1 VSHHLTSAQR
11 EGGDDMDETKT
22 EIETPMEKKLRE
34 MAESDLRRAVET
46 MKMMNWAFD
55 RITRTDRMPPSDGDG
70 EGVRISER

>member
-1 VSHHLTSAQR
+1 
-11 EGGDDMDETKT
+11 MDETKT